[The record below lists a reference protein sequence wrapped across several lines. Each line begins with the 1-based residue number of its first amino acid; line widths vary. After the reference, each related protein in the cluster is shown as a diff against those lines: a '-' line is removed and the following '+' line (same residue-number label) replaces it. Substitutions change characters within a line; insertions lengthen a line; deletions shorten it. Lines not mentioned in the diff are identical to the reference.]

1 MMRARFYA
9 KLAVRATELV
19 GPIVSSDHGSDLVGT
34 AGFVSRHCGGP
45 PCAGKCPTSD
55 EMAGR
60 AATIGRVGG
69 FYNIVPR
76 RYAHSLGNA
85 LRFNTTVNSLSLDVY
100 KLTQPDRGKPITN
113 GQLGILAQ
121 PCGYQFGI
129 ADSMLGIDYYIRF
142 ELA

>member
-1 MMRARFYA
+1 MGVIWSALLDLSHAIVEALHALENARPPT
-9 KLAVRATELV
+9 KWLAALQRL
-19 GPIVSSDHGSDLVGT
+19 
-34 AGFVSRHCGGP
+34 
-45 PCAGKCPTSD
+45 
-55 EMAGR
+55 
-60 AATIGRVGG
+60 GG

-76 RYAHSLGNA
+76 RYAYPLGNA

-121 PCGYQFGI
+121 LCGYQFGI

-142 ELA
+142 ELT